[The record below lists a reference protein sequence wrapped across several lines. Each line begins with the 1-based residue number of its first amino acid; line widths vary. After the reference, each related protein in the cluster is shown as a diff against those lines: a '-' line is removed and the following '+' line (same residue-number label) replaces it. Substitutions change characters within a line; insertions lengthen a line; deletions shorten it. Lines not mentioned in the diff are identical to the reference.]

1 MIHEFGDDVTFTVNG
16 QPVSAPEGQPLVE
29 VLKGSKAEVQ
39 HVCYH
44 EALGPI
50 KTCDTCLINVDGK
63 LARSCDTPVAAGLS
77 VTTDAPVAVAAR
89 TEAMNRIL
97 YNHNL
102 YCTICDNN
110 NGDCEVHNATKAF
123 GIEHQDYPFTPKPY
137 ALDDSN
143 PFYTYDPD
151 QCIACGRCVEACQ
164 NVQVQETLSLD
175 WEAERPKVLWD
186 GGAKIDDS
194 SCVSC
199 GHCVTVCPCNALM
212 ENSMLHAAGHFTKL
226 PPAVRQPAI
235 ELVKSAEPHTG
246 LGPIFALSDAEEKM
260 RRADIRK
267 TKTVCTYCGVGC
279 SFDVWTKGREI
290 LKVDPQPE
298 APANSIST
306 CVKGKF
312 GWDYVTSNER
322 LTTPLI
328 REGDTFREASWDEAL
343 SLIAEKF
350 LSIKAESGP
359 DSLGF
364 IGSSKC
370 TNEEAYLVQKIA
382 RAVIGTNNVDN
393 CSRYC
398 QAPATQGLWRTVGY
412 GGDSGSISD
421 IERADLVLIV
431 GSNTCEAHPVLATR
445 IKRSQKLRGQTV
457 IVSDLREHEMASRAD
472 VFLRPRPGT
481 DLVWLQAVTRYILKN
496 DLHDKAFLS
505 EWVHGLDDYLESLK
519 DFTLDYAEKLTGIP
533 AATLQDVAEQIA
545 KADTVCGLWAM
556 GVTQH
561 MAGSDTS
568 TAISNL
574 LLVTGNYMR
583 SGTGAYPLR
592 GHNNVQGTSDFGAIT
607 TFFPG
612 YQKVEDDEVVEKFSR
627 AWGVELSQTEGLNNH
642 EMVDA
647 IHDGRLRSLFVM
659 GEDMAVVDANANYV
673 QAAFEKLKFF
683 IVQDIFFT
691 TTASYANVV
700 LPAAPSLEKEGT
712 FTNTERRIQRL
723 YKALEPYANSKPD
736 WEILCELAKYLGQDW
751 GFKHPGDVMF
761 EAAALTPLFAGVS
774 YERLEGYASLQWPV
788 DDDGQDTP
796 LLYTERFQF
805 DDGKARLYPLTWQEP
820 SEQPDDEYDL
830 HLNNG
835 RVLEHF
841 HEGNM
846 TYKSDGITQ
855 KVPQTFVEV
864 SPELAERRGLASGE
878 WVRLSSRRGA
888 LRVQA
893 LVTERVQGSELYMP
907 MNSPEAPVNVLTSS
921 EVDRVSDT
929 PAYKELAVKL
939 EKLGASGDAPLP
951 RNNPRYGN
959 PTPQTGVEVERKW
972 ARDDYAPPTTKR
984 PPGAKL

>member
-1 MIHEFGDDVTFTVNG
+1 
-16 QPVSAPEGQPLVE
+16 
-29 VLKGSKAEVQ
+29 
-39 HVCYH
+39 
-44 EALGPI
+44 
-50 KTCDTCLINVDGK
+50 
-63 LARSCDTPVAAGLS
+63 
-77 VTTDAPVAVAAR
+77 
-89 TEAMNRIL
+89 MNRIL

-110 NGDCEVHNATKAF
+110 NGDCTVHNATKAF
-123 GIEHQDYPFTPKPY
+123 GIEHQSYDFTPKPY
-137 ALDDSN
+137 KVDDSN

-164 NVQVQETLSLD
+164 NVQVQETLTID
-175 WEAERPKVLWD
+175 WEAQRPRVLWD
-186 GGAKIDDS
+186 GGAAINDS

-212 ENSMLHAAGHFTKL
+212 ENTMLHRAGHFTEL
-226 PPAVRQPAI
+226 PVAVRQPAI
-235 ELVKSAEPHTG
+235 ELIKSVEPHTG

-260 RRADIRK
+260 RRNDIKK

-290 LKVDPQPE
+290 LKIDPQLE

-306 CVKGKF
+306 CIKGKF
-312 GWDYVTSNER
+312 GWDYVNSPER

-328 REGDTFREASWDEAL
+328 REGDTFREASWEEAL
-343 SLIAEKF
+343 GLIASKF
-350 LSIKAESGP
+350 TEIKKKNGP

-370 TNEEAYLVQKIA
+370 SNEEAYLIQKIA
-382 RAVIGTNNVDN
+382 RAAIGTNNVDN

-421 IERADLVLIV
+421 IEQADLVLIV
-431 GSNTCEAHPVLATR
+431 GANTAESHPVLATR
-445 IKRSQKLRGQTV
+445 VKRSQKLNGQTL
-457 IVSDLREHEMASRAD
+457 IVSDLRKNEMAERAD
-472 VFLRPRPGT
+472 VFLKPRPGT
-481 DLVWLQAVTRYILKN
+481 DLVWMQAVTRYILEN
-496 DLHDKAFLS
+496 DLHDKAFLGN
-505 EWVHGLDDYLESLK
+505 WVNGLDDYIKSLAE
-519 DFTLDYAEKLTGIP
+519 FTLERAEELTGISQ
-533 AATLQDVAEQIA
+533 ATLKDVAERVARA
-545 KADTVCGLWAM
+545 KSVCGLWAM

-583 SGTGAYPLR
+583 EGTGAYPLR

-612 YQKVEDDEVVEKFSR
+612 YQKVSDDAVLKKFED
-627 AWGVELSQTEGLNNH
+627 AWGVGLSQTEGLNNH
-642 EMVDA
+642 QMVDA
-647 IHDGRLRSLFVM
+647 VHDGRLKSLFVM
-659 GEDMAVVDANANYV
+659 GEDMAIVDANANYV
-673 QAAFEKLKFF
+673 QAAFEKLEFF
-683 IVQDIFFT
+683 VVQDIFMS
-691 TTASYANVV
+691 TTAGFADVV
-700 LPAAPSLEKEGT
+700 LPAAPSLEKDGT

-723 YKALEPYANSKPD
+723 YRAIEPYANSRPD
-736 WEILCELAKYLGQDW
+736 WVILNELAKHLGQDW
-751 GFKHPGDVMF
+751 GFTHPSDIMF

-788 DDDGQDTP
+788 DDDGSDTP
-796 LLYTERFQF
+796 LLYTERFHF
-805 DDGKARLYPLTWQEP
+805 EDGKARLYPLEFNEP
-820 SEQPDDEYDL
+820 SEQPDDEFDL

-835 RVLEHF
+835 RMLEHF

-846 TYKSDGITQ
+846 TFKSAGITQ

-864 SPELAERRGLASGE
+864 SPELAKDRDLQSGD
-878 WVRLSSRRGA
+878 WVRLVSRRGA
-888 LRVQA
+888 VRVQA
-893 LVTERVQGSELYMP
+893 LVTERVSGIEMYMP
-907 MNSPEAPVNVLTSS
+907 MNSDEAVVNVLTSS

-939 EKLGASGDAPLP
+939 EKLGASGASPLP
-951 RNNPRYGN
+951 RSNPRFGN

-972 ARDDYAPPTTKR
+972 ARKDYAPPTQKR
-984 PPGAKL
+984 PPGSDL